1 MQWQHK
7 LSIGLLTLLCSC
19 QNPDRSSVL
28 APSVAVPLRRSY
40 NISAGTVG
48 IVAIQ
53 KETPKNYELKVIFP
67 DLFVPNSGKQAADR
81 IRLKKGDLVSLQ
93 HSLQLFNA
101 NGTSID
107 ITKILS
113 IEIEQ
118 WCENDGGPHYR
129 SIAKLRIPK
138 NQLSQ
143 SIDRV
148 SQVENFALFA
158 VVGNL
163 NDLQPLTTPFF
174 RTTGTGAQKITQK
187 LILEGKQ
194 SQPNRLLL
202 RVIEQDSPMSYG
214 CGDRSIDL
222 PSLTLETA
230 TGTSDLRCCGP

>member
-1 MQWQHK
+1 MEWRHQ
-7 LSIGLLTLLCSC
+7 LSIGLLVFLCSC
-19 QNPDRSSVL
+19 QNSERAIVL
-28 APSVAVPLRRSY
+28 TPSTAVSLGKAYTIPS
-40 NISAGTVG
+40 GTVG
-48 IVAIQ
+48 IVSIQ
-53 KETPKNYELKVIFP
+53 KETPKSYELKVIFP
-67 DLFVPNSGKQAADR
+67 DLFATKSGKSTVDR
-81 IRLKKGDLVSLQ
+81 IRLRKNDLVTLQ

-101 NGTSID
+101 NGNSID
-107 ITKILS
+107 VAKILS

-118 WCENDGGPHYR
+118 WCQNDGGSHYR

-148 SQVENFALFA
+148 SQVEKFALFA

-163 NDLQPLTTPFF
+163 NDLQPLNTPFF

-187 LILEGKQ
+187 LIMEGKQ
-194 SQPNRLLL
+194 SQPNRLLA
-202 RVIEQDSPMSYG
+202 RVVEQDSPMSYG